1 MIKMSQDNVDILNS
15 IYKNSKMASECI
27 RHVSSAC
34 QNSQFKEYIEKQGC
48 RYEQNCAK
56 IADEIRSQNGRV
68 EDVPSYEKIM
78 AKMGIDMKT
87 MFDKNDRKAA
97 ELMYNGTNMGIV
109 DIARTVN
116 RAKDA
121 DQQVLDEAERLLSAE
136 EQYADGLKRFL

>member
-1 MIKMSQDNVDILNS
+1 MSQDNVDILNS

-27 RHVSSAC
+27 RHVSSTC
-34 QNSQFKEYIEKQGC
+34 KNSGFKEYIEKQG
-48 RYEQNCAK
+48 RQYEHNCAE
-56 IADEIRSQNGRV
+56 IAEEIRSQNGKV
-68 EDVPSYEKIM
+68 EDVPTYEKFM

-87 MFDKNDRKAA
+87 MLDKSDSKAA

-116 RAKDA
+116 KARNA
-121 DQQVLDEAERLLSAE
+121 DQKTLDKAEKLLSAE

>member
-1 MIKMSQDNVDILNS
+1 
-15 IYKNSKMASECI
+15 
-27 RHVSSAC
+27 
-34 QNSQFKEYIEKQGC
+34 
-48 RYEQNCAK
+48 
-56 IADEIRSQNGRV
+56 
-68 EDVPSYEKIM
+68 M
-78 AKMGIDMKT
+78 AKMVFDLKT
-87 MFDKNDRKAA
+87 IFYKNDRKAA

>member
-1 MIKMSQDNVDILNS
+1 
-15 IYKNSKMASECI
+15 
-27 RHVSSAC
+27 
-34 QNSQFKEYIEKQGC
+34 
-48 RYEQNCAK
+48 
-56 IADEIRSQNGRV
+56 
-68 EDVPSYEKIM
+68 M